1 MRDSFIMPN
10 ASHVF
15 KQFDKSRKS
24 GDLSAK
30 ELEVLLYKALF
41 LLEATEAESNR
52 HESALKW
59 GESKP
64 YWEGQK

>member
-1 MRDSFIMPN
+1 MKNSFLMPN

-15 KQFDKSRKS
+15 KQFDKARKS

-52 HESALKW
+52 HESVLKW
-59 GESKP
+59 ADSKP

>member
-1 MRDSFIMPN
+1 MKNSFLMPN

-15 KQFDKSRKS
+15 KQFDKARKS

>member
-1 MRDSFIMPN
+1 MKNSFLMPN

-15 KQFDKSRKS
+15 KQFDKARKS

-52 HESALKW
+52 HESVLNW
-59 GESKP
+59 GDSKP